1 MSTAHDHDQAQSNEL
16 DKGDIT
22 LIRDQPPN
30 GASAMAMATNTPAS
44 IPQYVEDHPT
54 NGIGTSDDK
63 AEPELG
69 GEDATD
75 TMGGGDEV
83 DGEETDSEEDEEDED
98 GDEED
103 DDDEPALKYER
114 FGGAFQDLLKKD
126 SASALAVSTKF
137 LALGS
142 HSGFVHILDLTG
154 QRIKTFKPHAASVID
169 VCFDNTAEFIGTAS
183 MDGQVFI
190 HSISGTESY
199 TFDMKRPLRSLALE
213 PNFAK
218 RGSRAVVCGGMAGTL
233 VLHEKGWLGHK
244 ETLLHLGEGPIW
256 HIRWRGT
263 LIAWANDVGVKIYDT
278 ASQTRITYIERQPD
292 SPRPDLFKCT
302 LHWQDDSTLLIAW
315 ADIIKVARIRA
326 RPRDTNLCCDGK
338 PTSPFDCMIAGVI
351 PLSPVM
357 TDHKHP
363 VPAHTRSA
371 STSSTVPA
379 PTSLL
384 VLAYSPVDTSF
395 LHEATDD
402 RTLQAR
408 KRAERPELRIIS
420 RAGEELANDALSV
433 TGFQSWGCND
443 YVLAEFDQDDT
454 GKTKGYLV
462 LSPKGHRKDHIAWL
476 VERKRYEEALGQIE
490 IMESEGLETV
500 DATGI
505 GQRYIEHLI
514 GEGDFTKAAKLF
526 SKVCGQDTKRWE
538 DWIFVFAQKQQLQ
551 ATIPYI
557 PTDKPRLGHLVY
569 EMILAHFLANDRQAL
584 QRTINEWPKDIYD
597 ISAVIVAI
605 HSELERCTPSSSKS
619 TALLT
624 PASPDTVILME
635 CLAELYTA
643 NRQPAKALP
652 FFIRLRRPN
661 VFQLIREHNLF
672 TAVQDQALL
681 LVEFDHELMNKHK
694 DTESN
699 ERGVAITLLVDHIH
713 SIPIPR
719 VVQQLRSRSR
729 FLFLYLDALFEKDA
743 HLISD
748 FADMLVEL
756 YAEYAPAKLIDFL
769 RASSYYN
776 LEAAYKI
783 CTERDL
789 VPEMVFLLGRMGD
802 NKKALYLI
810 IERLGDVNRAIDF
823 AKDQNDDDLWED
835 LLKYSETRPP
845 FIRGLLENVGAE
857 IDPIR
862 LIRRIKNGL
871 EIPGLKPALIK
882 ILHDFNLQISLLE
895 GCQAILHGD
904 SSDLAKRLHRDQSSG
919 FLITY
924 VLSAK
929 TLCPICD
936 LPLQESPSTVVL
948 LFLCRHA
955 VHARHVDCCD
965 ELPPPPDPVVASVTS
980 GGRSSRGISAR
991 IAYTAMV
998 RAKLRQGC
1006 PVCNKEGHRT

>member
-1 MSTAHDHDQAQSNEL
+1 
-16 DKGDIT
+16 
-22 LIRDQPPN
+22 
-30 GASAMAMATNTPAS
+30 MAVTTNTPSS
-44 IPQYVEDHPT
+44 IPQHVEDHPT
-54 NGIGTSDDK
+54 NGVGTPGANDTPLPHLISQNAPLDAK
-63 AEPELG
+63 AEPE
-69 GEDATD
+69 DATN
-75 TMGGGDEV
+75 TTGGGDDV
-83 DGEETDSEEDEEDED
+83 GSEETDSEEDEGDED

-126 SASALAVSTKF
+126 SASTLAVSTKF
-137 LALGS
+137 LVRDACAGLA
-142 HSGFVHILDLTG
+142 
-154 QRIKTFKPHAASVID
+154 QWRIKTFKPHAASVID
-169 VCFDNTAEFIGTAS
+169 ICFDSTAEFIGTAS
-183 MDGQVFI
+183 MDGQVFV
-190 HSISGTESY
+190 HSVSGTESY

-218 RGSRAVVCGGMAGTL
+218 RGISCRR
-233 VLHEKGWLGHK
+233 WLGHK

-263 LIAWANDVGVKIYDT
+263 LIAWANDIGVKIYDT

-326 RPRDTNLCCDGK
+326 RPRA
-338 PTSPFDCMIAGVI
+338 PTSAASANQPPFLVEITAVFQLDCMIAGVI

-357 TDHKHP
+357 TDHNHP
-363 VPAHTRSA
+363 VPVHARSP
-371 STSSTVPA
+371 STSSTSSVPA

-395 LHEATDD
+395 FHEATDD

-408 KRAERPELRIIS
+408 KRAERPELRIVS

-462 LSPKGHRKDHIAWL
+462 LSPKDVIIVRPRDRKDHIAWL

-551 ATIPYI
+551 AIIPYI
-557 PTDKPRLGHLVY
+557 PTDRPRLGHLVY

-652 FFIRLRRPN
+652 FLIRLRRPN

-699 ERGVAITLLVDHIH
+699 ERGAAITLLVDHIH

-756 YAEYAPAKLIDFL
+756 YAEYAPTKLIDFL

-776 LEAAYKI
+776 LEAAYRI

-802 NKKALYLI
+802 NKKALHLI

-882 ILHDFNLQISLLE
+882 ILHDFNLQVSLLE

-904 SSDLAKRLHRDQSSG
+904 SSDLAKRLHRDQTSG

-924 VLSAK
+924 
-929 TLCPICD
+929 
-936 LPLQESPSTVVL
+936 
-948 LFLCRHA
+948 
-955 VHARHVDCCD
+955 CCD

-1006 PVCNKEGHRT
+1006 PGVQQGRTPDMTLSESLSPSPLSTYPYVVLTNPSSPPSV

>member
-22 LIRDQPPN
+22 LVRDRPPN
-30 GASAMAMATNTPAS
+30 GASAMAMATNTPAN
-44 IPQYVEDHPT
+44 V
-54 NGIGTSDDK
+54 K

-69 GEDATD
+69 DEDATD

-83 DGEETDSEEDEEDED
+83 ECEETDSEEDEEDED

-169 VCFDNTAEFIGTAS
+169 VCFDSTAEFIGTAS

-218 RGSRAVVCGGMAGTL
+218 RGSRAAVCGGMAGTL

-326 RPRDTNLCCDGK
+326 RPRT
-338 PTSPFDCMIAGVI
+338 PTSAATANQPPLLVEITAVFQLDCMIAGVI

-357 TDHKHP
+357 TDHHKHP

-462 LSPKGHRKDHIAWL
+462 LSPKDVIIVRPRDRKDHIAWL

-490 IMESEGLETV
+490 IMEGEGLETV

-776 LEAAYKI
+776 LEAAYRI

-802 NKKALYLI
+802 NKKALHLI

-835 LLKYSETRPP
+835 LLKYSETSSTC
-845 FIRGLLENVGAE
+845 NVGAE

-904 SSDLAKRLHRDQSSG
+904 SSDLAKRLHRDQSSE
-919 FLITY
+919 